1 MIRLAG
7 LNTVTRTVILL
18 EVCMRGTSRVFAL
31 TAALA
36 LGLTACGVGGAAE
49 GGKPV
54 EQSVSKPTEKP
65 AEKPAGPVT
74 LKYWTFSPPEAG
86 LKAALAAFEE
96 ANPGIKVE
104 LRTFD
109 EVGYH
114 KRLSK
119 ALDDDRADRAL
130 DVVGIHIPTMT
141 GAVKDRLRPVADW
154 KDKVGGDLLGELD
167 PAVVKQT
174 EQAAKDGRLYS
185 VPMGST
191 AGAVMYYDAA
201 LLSELGESFPTTIA
215 DLESIV
221 MRVRKEI
228 PDLQPIVFSG
238 EPRPQEELLFTIAG
252 QTHPTLSDD
261 LLAGRKSWK
270 SAEMVSA
277 LTAYESMFD
286 RGVLARSML
295 ALRGDGPAELFRSG
309 KALFLV
315 DGSAQSSMLSTSYRK
330 TGRVSVKRIG
340 AGPFPTVLPNA
351 RPAARS
357 TAEVGLAVPR
367 NSRYVAEAAT
377 LIEFLTVGDGVSSWA
392 GDLTMAPAA
401 ADFKVESSVF
411 ATQEGKDG
419 YAALQELIRGG
430 GSLNVPDE
438 VFLERAEGD
447 VILDVARGRLTPEK
461 AADRLQEEWSRSR

>member
-1 MIRLAG
+1 
-7 LNTVTRTVILL
+7 
-18 EVCMRGTSRVFAL
+18 MRGTARVFAM
-31 TAALA
+31 TAALV
-36 LGLTACGVGGAAE
+36 LGLTACGAGGAAE
-49 GGKPV
+49 GGKPA
-54 EQSVSKPTEKP
+54 EQSVSKPTEKPTEKP

-96 ANPGIKVE
+96 ANPGIKVD
-104 LRTFD
+104 LRTFGEAD
-109 EVGYH
+109 YR
-114 KRLSK
+114 KRLPK
-119 ALDDDRADRAL
+119 ALDGGEAL

-141 GAVKDRLRPVADW
+141 GAVKNRLRPVADW
-154 KDKVGGDLLGELD
+154 KDEVSGDLLGELD
-167 PAVVKQT
+167 PVAVKQT
-174 EQAAKDGRLYS
+174 EQVTKDGTLYS

-201 LLSELGESFPTTIA
+201 LLSELGESFPKTVA

-238 EPRPQEELLFTIAG
+238 EPRRQEELLFTIAG
-252 QTHPTLSDD
+252 QTDPTLSDD
-261 LLAGRKSWK
+261 LLAGGKSWK

-277 LTAYESMFD
+277 LTAYGAMFD
-286 RGVLARSML
+286 RGMLARSTL

-315 DGSAQSSMLSTSYRK
+315 DGSGQSSMLATSYRR
-330 TGRVSVKRIG
+330 TGKFSVKKIG
-340 AGPFPTVLPNA
+340 AGPFPTVLPGA
-351 RPAARS
+351 RPAVRS

-367 NSRYVAEAAT
+367 KSGHVAEAAT

-411 ATQEGKDG
+411 ATPEGKDG

-447 VILDVARGRLTPEK
+447 VILDVAHGRITPEK
-461 AADRLQEEWSRSR
+461 AAARLQEEWSRSR

>member
-1 MIRLAG
+1 
-7 LNTVTRTVILL
+7 
-18 EVCMRGTSRVFAL
+18 MRGTTRVFAMA
-31 TAALA
+31 AALA
-36 LGLTACGVGGAAE
+36 LGLTACGAGGAAE

-54 EQSVSKPTEKP
+54 EQSVSRPTK
-65 AEKPAGPVT
+65 KPAGPVT

-96 ANPGIKVE
+96 ANPGITVD
-104 LRTFD
+104 LRTFGEAD
-109 EVGYH
+109 YR
-114 KRLSK
+114 KRLPK
-119 ALDDDRADRAL
+119 ALDGDQADRAL

-141 GAVKDRLRPVADW
+141 GAVKDRLQPVADW
-154 KDKVGGDLLGELD
+154 KDKVAGDLLGELD

-174 EQAAKDGRLYS
+174 EQAAKDGTLYS

-201 LLSELGESFPTTIA
+201 LLSELRESFPTTVA

-238 EPRPQEELLFTIAG
+238 EPRRQEELLFTIAG

-286 RGVLARSML
+286 RGMLARSTL

-315 DGSAQSSMLSTSYRK
+315 DGSGQSSMLSTSYRK

-340 AGPFPTVLPNA
+340 AGPFPTLLPDA

-367 NSRYVAEAAT
+367 NSRHVAEAAT

-401 ADFKVESSVF
+401 TDFKVESSVF

-447 VILDVARGRLTPEK
+447 VILDVAHGRLSPEK
-461 AADRLQEEWSRSR
+461 AADRLQKEWSRSR